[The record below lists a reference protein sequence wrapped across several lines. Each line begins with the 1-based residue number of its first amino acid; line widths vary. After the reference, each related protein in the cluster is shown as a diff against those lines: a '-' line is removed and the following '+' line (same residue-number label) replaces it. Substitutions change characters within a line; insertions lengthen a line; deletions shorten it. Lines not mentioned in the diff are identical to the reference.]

1 MSVASQAKLKFER
14 EHSLDN
20 CIVFPEEEL
29 ISDTLIQQ
37 MVCKAIVD
45 IWQIP
50 LRKSDVLWKHND
62 FENTNTNGK
71 GMLRLFWPISRSVKR
86 DKKHSDEYV
95 AT

>member
-1 MSVASQAKLKFER
+1 MLYYLYTAVPEMSVASQAKLEFER

-45 IWQIP
+45 I
-50 LRKSDVLWKHND
+50 
-62 FENTNTNGK
+62 
-71 GMLRLFWPISRSVKR
+71 
-86 DKKHSDEYV
+86 
-95 AT
+95 